1 MGPRSNSSL
10 RGTCQYLRPWQTG
23 TECCP
28 PGMKTGDQISPPGGY
43 VGGGLQMQTDLA
55 ISPSGDVWVIKLA
68 GHRQLLQRR
77 QRGVVN
83 ALRRPR
89 RRGLFRHGQAGA
101 FAADQAGAAVL
112 AGRKRRP
119 AKGDCLMRRRS
130 TVLCAFVALAL
141 AALVGMPARAQEKLS
156 AEELAKLAPN
166 PVGNLISVPFQNN
179 TNLNSG
185 RRRGRRTS
193 STSSRSFRSR

>member
-1 MGPRSNSSL
+1 MRPCTQGDRAPVYVGR
-10 RGTCQYLRPWQTG
+10 RPWCTRSELHLYLG
-23 TECCP
+23 TQP
-28 PGMKTGDQISPPGGY
+28 F
-43 VGGGLQMQTDLA
+43 VGSFDGIEWCEKVHVQD
-55 ISPSGDVWVIKLA
+55 
-68 GHRQLLQRR
+68 RQSAF
-77 QRGVVN
+77 N
-83 ALRRPR
+83 AVRRPR
-89 RRGLFRHGQAGA
+89 RCGLFRHGQAGA